1 MISLIAIIH
10 SINIVFVVV
19 KKLLKDFKQLKIMET
34 QMISKSIGVMQNITP
49 TNQTQRINSMDI
61 IRGIA
66 LFGILLM
73 NIVGFGLY
81 KAYFDPTNNGGA
93 TGWNLNV
100 WWITNLFFEGT
111 MRGMFSMLFGAGILL
126 FISGKSENVEG
137 TIVTDLFFRRLL
149 WMLLFGVI
157 HCYLLLWDG
166 DILYTYA
173 IVGMFAF
180 SFRHLKPK
188 NLIAI
193 VTVMLLIAS
202 ALEVKDYFQTKS
214 AFEESI
220 AAIAKKN
227 KGIILTKEETK
238 AIAKW
243 EDKIKE
249 NKATPAT
256 LKEEMTARSKGYWSI
271 VMHKAPEN
279 MMAQTVGL
287 YRYGFWDTLAMMLF
301 GMAFFKNG
309 ILKAARTTRFYL
321 IMALIGYG
329 IGITTNYFE
338 GNLIVS
344 NNFSILAFFKSYN
357 TYHLGRITTTCGHI
371 ALIMLFVKSG
381 FLPFLQKAL
390 AAVGQM
396 AFTNY
401 ISHSII
407 CNIIFLGYGFSMYGK
422 LQRYELYYIVFS
434 IWVFQLIISPIWLKY
449 YRFGPLEWLWRSLTY
464 WKIQP
469 MKR

>member
-1 MISLIAIIH
+1 M
-10 SINIVFVVV
+10 
-19 KKLLKDFKQLKIMET
+19 QT
-34 QMISKSIGVMQNITP
+34 QEILTP

-93 TGWNLNV
+93 TGYNLTV
-100 WWITNLFFEGT
+100 WWMNTLFFEGT

-126 FISGKSENVEG
+126 FTGRKSESMEG
-137 TIVTDLFFRRLL
+137 TVVTDLFFRRLM
-149 WMLLFGVI
+149 WMVLFGVI
-157 HCYLLLWDG
+157 HSYLLLWDG
-166 DILYTYA
+166 DILYTYG

-180 SFRHLKPK
+180 SFRHLLAKK
-188 NLIAI
+188 LIII
-193 VTVMLLIAS
+193 VSVMLVVAT
-202 ALEVKDYFQTKS
+202 ALEVKDYFQIKGI
-214 AFEESI
+214 FENAT
-220 AAIAKKN
+220 AATVKKN
-227 KGIILTKEETK
+227 KGAKLSNDETK

-279 MMAQTVGL
+279 MLTQTVGL

-301 GMAFFKNG
+301 GMAFFKMG
-309 ILKAARTTRFYL
+309 ILKAAKSNRFYWK
-321 IMALIGYG
+321 MVLIGYG
-329 IGITTNYFE
+329 IGITVNYFE
-338 GNLIVS
+338 GSHIVS
-344 NNFSILAFFKSYN
+344 SNFSILSIYKTYM
-357 TYHLGRITTTCGHI
+357 TYHLGRIPTTCGHI

-381 FLPFLQKAL
+381 FLPLLQKSL

-401 ISHSII
+401 ITHSIV

-434 IWVFQLIISPIWLKY
+434 IWIFQLIFSPIWLKY
-449 YRFGPLEWLWRSLTY
+449 FRFGPLEWLWRSLTY
-464 WKIQP
+464 WKMQP

>member
-1 MISLIAIIH
+1 
-10 SINIVFVVV
+10 
-19 KKLLKDFKQLKIMET
+19 MET
-34 QMISKSIGVMQNITP
+34 QMISKSIRVMQNITP
-49 TNQTQRINSMDI
+49 TNQAQRINSMDI

-81 KAYFDPTNNGGA
+81 KAYFDPTNNGGS

-100 WWITNLFFEGT
+100 WWMNTLFFEGT

-126 FISGKSENVEG
+126 FTGRKSENMEG
-137 TIVTDLFFRRLL
+137 TVVTDLFFRRLM
-149 WMLLFGVI
+149 WMVLFGVI

-166 DILYTYA
+166 DILYTYG

-180 SFRHLKPK
+180 SFRHLLAKK
-188 NLIAI
+188 LIII
-193 VTVMLLIAS
+193 VSVMLVVAT
-202 ALEVKDYFQTKS
+202 ALEVKDYFQIKSIFENATAATVKKNNGAKLSNDETKS
-214 AFEESI
+214 
-220 AAIAKKN
+220 
-227 KGIILTKEETK
+227 
-238 AIAKW
+238 IAKW

-256 LKEEMTARSKGYWSI
+256 LKEEMTAHSKGYWSI

-301 GMAFFKNG
+301 GMAFFKMG
-309 ILKAARTTRFYL
+309 ILKAAKSNRFYWL
-321 IMALIGYG
+321 MVLIGYG
-329 IGITTNYFE
+329 IGITVNYFE
-338 GNLIVS
+338 GSHIVS
-344 NNFSILAFFKSYN
+344 SNFSILSIYKTYM
-357 TYHLGRITTTCGHI
+357 TYHLGRIPTTCGHI

-381 FLPFLQKAL
+381 FLPFLQESL

-401 ISHSII
+401 ITHSII

-422 LQRYELYYIVFS
+422 LQRYELYYIVGS
-434 IWVFQLIISPIWLKY
+434 IWIFQLIFSPIWLKY
-449 YRFGPLEWLWRSLTY
+449 FRFGPLEWLWRSLTY
-464 WKIQP
+464 WKMQP
-469 MKR
+469 MKRH

>member
-1 MISLIAIIH
+1 
-10 SINIVFVVV
+10 
-19 KKLLKDFKQLKIMET
+19 
-34 QMISKSIGVMQNITP
+34 
-49 TNQTQRINSMDI
+49 MDI

-93 TGWNLNV
+93 TGWNLTV
-100 WWITNLFFEGT
+100 WWMNNLFFEGT

-126 FISGKSENVEG
+126 FTSRKSEKMEG
-137 TIVTDLFFRRLL
+137 SAVTDLFFRRLL

-166 DILYTYA
+166 EILYTYA

-180 SFRHLKPK
+180 SFRHLLAQK
-188 NLIAI
+188 LIII
-193 VTVMLLIAS
+193 VSVILLIS
-202 ALEVKDYFQTKS
+202 TALDVKDYFQTKS
-214 AFEESI
+214 IFENAT
-220 AAIAKKN
+220 AAISKKN
-227 KGIILTKEETK
+227 KGAKLSNDETK

-243 EDKIKE
+243 EDKVKE
-249 NKATPAT
+249 NKATPVT

-279 MMAQTVGL
+279 MLFQTISL
-287 YRYGFWDTLAMMLF
+287 YRYFFWDTLAMMLL

-344 NNFSILAFFKSYN
+344 NNFSILAFYKSWN

-381 FLPFLQKAL
+381 FFPFLQKSL

-401 ISHSII
+401 ITHSIV
-407 CNIIFLGYGFSMYGK
+407 CNFIFLGYGFSMYGK
-422 LQRYELYYIVFS
+422 LQRYELYYIVIS
-434 IWVFQLIISPIWLKY
+434 IWIFQLIISPLWLEY

-464 WKIQP
+464 WKMQP
-469 MKR
+469 FKR